1 MSKIKEAKPKKKGF
15 LATLKE
21 SITKTSEG
29 CGPACGCHVE
39 DRKEEA
45 KAVEELKK
53 GEKK

>member
-1 MSKIKEAKPKKKGF
+1 MSKIKDAKPKKKGF

-21 SITKTSEG
+21 SMTKTSEG

-39 DRKEEA
+39 GGKEEA
-45 KAVEELKK
+45 KADEEPKT